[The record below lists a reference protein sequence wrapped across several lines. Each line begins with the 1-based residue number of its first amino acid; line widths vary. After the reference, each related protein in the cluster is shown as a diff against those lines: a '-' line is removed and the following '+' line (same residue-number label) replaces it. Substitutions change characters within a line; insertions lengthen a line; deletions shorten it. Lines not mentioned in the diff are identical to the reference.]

1 MHLIIAYLGLTR
13 WRETQRKCKN
23 PCDLSIMENSW
34 WRRGSSAW
42 NRLTVDITVKITI
55 NKSKLD
61 IRTMHITLQIRS
73 AKSYYCVYFAVSC
86 SFLVKWRTLMHRMHK
101 QSSQMCC
108 CFSHQ
113 HERNAWHIGR
123 DNGVRFRLPLILK
136 KKKKIHSFCQI
147 GRPISFQLHI
157 RKVSSRLFFMLKSC
171 FVLINY
177 MTAVLSKKIYAA
189 LKKYAFW
196 RIANLPFFPCGVC
209 QMLSGISCATIW
221 H

>member
-1 MHLIIAYLGLTR
+1 MQHASYYSLSRINALTWNSKEVQKSMR
-13 WRETQRKCKN
+13 PVNNGKQ
-23 PCDLSIMENSW
+23 PMEK
-34 WRRGSSAW
+34 GSSAW

-136 KKKKIHSFCQI
+136 KKKKNT
-147 GRPISFQLHI
+147 
-157 RKVSSRLFFMLKSC
+157 V
-171 FVLINY
+171 FV
-177 MTAVLSKKIYAA
+177 K
-189 LKKYAFW
+189 
-196 RIANLPFFPCGVC
+196 
-209 QMLSGISCATIW
+209 
-221 H
+221 